1 MKKIQNTIVS
11 LINKMMAGNNE
22 AKSGYSTAV
31 QLQPVYQQPN
41 VSFMQAA
48 RKNKSASFI
57 AGILILL
64 MVSVT
69 FSSCFTS
76 GYGCKGRSR
85 SITRVN

>member
-1 MKKIQNTIVS
+1 MKKIQNTIAA
-11 LINKMMAGNNE
+11 LISKMTRGENG
-22 AKSGYSTAV
+22 AKSGMSNAV
-31 QLQPVYQQPN
+31 QLQPVYQQPT

-57 AGILILL
+57 AGVLILL
-64 MVSVT
+64 MVSVS

-85 SITRVN
+85 CMTRVN